1 MSFFWQYVMD
11 PDFQLDIVDYITRG
25 DADELHWHDYLQ
37 IAVCMDGKGK
47 FLFTNKEYTVEKGDV
62 FIIGNFENHVAIS
75 TPDETTEFLM
85 ILFLPNFIAQ
95 PGSRQFD
102 FEYLYPF
109 KYNAKTF
116 RNKLSHEVPQAQSVA
131 ELAQTLKTI
140 YNDKQPGR
148 RHMLDAVLRQ
158 ILAILIGY
166 YKSTYDDY
174 CSLNGRSQ
182 LMTQDAM
189 LYINQNF
196 LRNLTLEEV
205 ANEVHL
211 SASRFRHV
219 FREVVGIGFK
229 EYITYLRLSECRRLL
244 LTTDLNITEVAFRSG
259 FTNIHQFYKV
269 FYKYVHI
276 SPAQYRERFACGNK
290 QLNKSKKDRVVP

>member
-11 PDFQLDIVDYITRG
+11 PEFQLDIVDYVTR
-25 DADELHWHDYLQ
+25 DKTNELHWHDYLQ
-37 IAVCMDGKGK
+37 IAVCTDGRGE
-47 FLFTNKEYTVEKGDV
+47 FLFTNKEYSVEKGDV

-75 TPDETTEFLM
+75 APDETTEYLM
-85 ILFLPNFIAQ
+85 ILFLPNFIAE

-102 FEYLYPF
+102 YEYLSPF

-116 RNKLSHEVPQAQSVA
+116 RNKLSHDVPQAQCVA
-131 ELAQTLKTI
+131 KLAHTIKEI
-140 YNDKQPGR
+140 YNGEQPGR

-158 ILAILIGY
+158 ILATLIGY
-166 YKSTYDDY
+166 YKATYDDY
-174 CSLNGRSQ
+174 CFLNGRSQ
-182 LMTQDAM
+182 LMMQEAM

-196 LRNLTLEEV
+196 LRSITLEEV

-211 SASRFRHV
+211 SVSRFRHV
-219 FREVVGIGFK
+219 FREVASIGFK
-229 EYITYLRLSECRRLL
+229 EYVTYLRLSECRRLL

-259 FTNIHQFYKV
+259 FSNINQFYKV

-276 SPAQYRERFACGNK
+276 SPAQYRERFACGIN
-290 QLNKSKKDRVVP
+290 D